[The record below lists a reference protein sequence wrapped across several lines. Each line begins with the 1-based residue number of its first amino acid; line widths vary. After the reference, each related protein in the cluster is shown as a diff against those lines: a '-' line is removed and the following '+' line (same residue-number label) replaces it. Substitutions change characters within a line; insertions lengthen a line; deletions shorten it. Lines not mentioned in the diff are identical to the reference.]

1 MIPVNL
7 GQSAA
12 RIGLAHALAQ
22 PQQQRRVVGDVDK
35 SPQYGASARNYGL
48 AEALQPISV
57 DGGGWGEALAE
68 ALAGGLRG
76 RAAQSERQGEVDREQ
91 WDTNREQKIEG
102 ARTGAISEA
111 LAGFDPNNPQGMVQS
126 LRTGAPE
133 EALSLA
139 AALAGREAPEMW
151 SEPFEMNGMQVQR
164 SSTSNQLRPVGNPP
178 SAMIYQPPAGYR
190 GDPQNGLEAI
200 PGGPAD
206 VRATAEGRSRMQQ
219 MDSSIRQLDNA
230 IAVIGE
236 ALPNVDWDSTGLVG
250 QAARGIGGTD
260 AYNLNQQLEP
270 VRAILSFE
278 NLAEMRRNS
287 ATGGAL
293 GSIAVR
299 ELELLGNTVRSLD
312 TAQGTDQVRS
322 ALNATR
328 SQFQRTL
335 AALQAARQEMEQGP
349 GEAPI
354 EPNMAGEQ
362 NQQQERVLQWSP
374 ERGVY

>member
-7 GQSAA
+7 GQSVA
-12 RIGLAHALAQ
+12 RIGLAQALAQ

-76 RAAQSERQGEVDREQ
+76 RAARSERQGEVDQEQ
-91 WDTNREQKIEG
+91 WDRNQAEKTQG
-102 ARTGAISEA
+102 ARDSAISQA
-111 LAGFDPNNPQGMVQS
+111 LQGFDPANPQAMVGALSQ
-126 LRTGAPE
+126 GAPE
-133 EALSLA
+133 EALGLA
-139 AALAGREAPEMW
+139 TALAGRTGTVERYGDLERIDGRLGQRNQQTGQYNWAP
-151 SEPFEMNGMQVQR
+151 QI
-164 SSTSNQLRPVGNPP
+164 P
-178 SAMIYQPPAGYR
+178 SGMIYQPPAGYR
-190 GDPQNGLEAI
+190 GTPEAGLEAI

-206 VRATAEGRSRMQQ
+206 VRATTEGRSRMQQ

-236 ALPNVDWDSTGLVG
+236 ALPNVAWDSTGFVG

-312 TAQGTDQVRS
+312 TAQGTEQVRS

-328 SQFQRTL
+328 AQFQRTL
-335 AALQAARQEMEQGP
+335 AALQAARQEMDLGSSD
-349 GEAPI
+349 APA
-354 EPNMAGEQ
+354 EPMAPES
-362 NQQQERVLQWSP
+362 QQERVLHWST